1 MSREG
6 AEGGAEGHRCLATKA
21 GVRVR
26 LGALR
31 VGLRLCRASFSVEAC
46 LVLAPH
52 PAPCEE
58 MKGGCAGMP
67 PSLWLALGLVD
78 PTGGVREPMA
88 SVSSRGCRV
97 E

>member
-1 MSREG
+1 M
-6 AEGGAEGHRCLATKA
+6 
-21 GVRVR
+21 
-26 LGALR
+26 LGNQSGSASPPGRTPCWPEALSSVFFR
-31 VGLRLCRASFSVEAC
+31 VEAC

-67 PSLWLALGLVD
+67 PSLWSALGLVD